1 MIDSYIEIDLTGVE
15 NPCKNYIIGN
25 SGENYSRTLK
35 IKLPQEY
42 LNYSIYLEFRRE
54 DGEKYQTP
62 YLDFSEEIIYKIPKV
77 VMVADKIVLSIK
89 AVDDKSTASILLF
102 EKTFCVVATQ
112 TTLDDDDNIAGI
124 VEEHDFQI
132 IKLNSDLAEEIENR
146 KKGDNALVESLNN
159 ERTARENADKSLDD
173 KIDTEIFERKTA
185 DTEVSEKV
193 DSEVEKING
202 TISELNN
209 SLSMKIAEGD
219 SVLDSKIDTVSSN
232 LVESLANKE
241 KSLIE
246 KIEGVDSDLSSK
258 ISADKEELEGEIST
272 VNSSLAKAKDGLEE
286 KILINSADI
295 LSTEQELTD
304 KINGVN
310 TDLTTAKEEIN
321 ASILVETA
329 AREKGD
335 TDTLT
340 SSKAYTDE
348 KIASIDLSP
357 YATTEA
363 VNSELAKKQ
372 DKLTAG
378 SNVTLENDTVSVDLS
393 EYEKTADVDVKLA
406 TKQDTLTAGDN
417 VKITGNTVSVDLSAY
432 AKTVD
437 LGVYATQ
444 TYVQDEIQAAV
455 YDAMEASY

>member
-35 IKLPQEY
+35 IKILQEY

-146 KKGDNALVESLNN
+146 KKGDNELEVKLEN
-159 ERTARENADKSLDD
+159 EILSEAEARGSADKSLDD

-202 TISELNN
+202 TISELKN
-209 SLSMKIAEGD
+209 SLSTKITEGD
-219 SVLDSKIDTVSSN
+219 SALNSKIDTVSSN

-272 VNSSLAKAKDGLEE
+272 VNSSLAKAKDDLEE
-286 KILINSADI
+286 KISINSADI
-295 LSTEQELTD
+295 QSTEQELTE

-310 TDLTTAKEEIN
+310 TDLATAKEEIN
-321 ASILVETA
+321 ASILVETT

-335 TDTLT
+335 TDTLA

-348 KIASIDLSP
+348 RVTAIDLSP
-357 YATTEA
+357 YAKTEA
-363 VNSELAKKQ
+363 VEAELTKKQ
-372 DKLTAG
+372 NKLTAG
-378 SNVTLENDTVSVDLS
+378 QNVTIENDTVSVDLS
-393 EYEKTADVDVKLA
+393 EYAKS
-406 TKQDTLTAGDN
+406 AG
-417 VKITGNTVSVDLSAY
+417 
-432 AKTVD
+432 

-444 TYVQDEIQAAV
+444 TYVQDEIQTAI
-455 YDAMEASY
+455 YDVMEASY

>member
-112 TTLDDDDNIAGI
+112 TMIDDDDNFAEII
-124 VEEHDFQI
+124 EDHDVKI
-132 IKLNSDLAEEIENR
+132 IKIGSDLAEEIENR
-146 KKGDNALVESLNN
+146 KKGDDALAESLEN
-159 ERTARENADKSLDD
+159 EISSEAKARENADNSLSG
-173 KIDTEIFERKTA
+173 KLDTEIS
-185 DTEVSEKV
+185 EVSEKV

-202 TISELNN
+202 TISEFESSFNEKVETILTDYATNT
-209 SLSMKIAEGD
+209 
-219 SVLDSKIDTVSSN
+219 SVT
-232 LVESLANKE
+232 
-241 KSLIE
+241 
-246 KIEGVDSDLSSK
+246 
-258 ISADKEELEGEIST
+258 EI
-272 VNSSLAKAKDGLEE
+272 KDDLEE

-295 LSTEQELTD
+295 QSTEQELTE
-304 KINGVN
+304 KIDGVN
-310 TDLTTAKEEIN
+310 SDLSTAKEEIN
-321 ASILVETA
+321 ASILVETK

-340 SSKAYTDE
+340 SAKAYTDE
-348 KIASIDLSP
+348 QIATIDLSP
-357 YATTEA
+357 YAKAETVET
-363 VNSELAKKQ
+363 ELAKKQ
-372 DKLTAG
+372 NSLTAG
-378 SNVTLENDTVSVDLS
+378 QNVTLDNDTVSVDLS
-393 EYEKTADVDVKLA
+393 AYEKTADVDTKLA

-417 VKITGNTVSVDLSAY
+417 VKIESNTVSVDLSAY
-432 AKTVD
+432 AKTTDLSAYAKTAD

-455 YDAMEASY
+455 YDVMGASY